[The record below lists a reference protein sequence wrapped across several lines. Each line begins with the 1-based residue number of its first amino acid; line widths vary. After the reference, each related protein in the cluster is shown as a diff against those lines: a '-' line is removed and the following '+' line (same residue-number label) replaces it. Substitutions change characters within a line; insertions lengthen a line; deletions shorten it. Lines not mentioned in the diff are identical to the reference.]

1 MDRNLDHPLRT
12 TLVNELHARPSPR
25 VRAPCHA
32 VYLAFKEPRE
42 AAARDRS
49 LDVAHL
55 AALTHRHGA
64 PKPDEEAGHYAA
76 RLGRYD
82 VTWESHTEFVSYTA
96 IAEGLP
102 PRPFDPSAAAI
113 FAADWQ
119 AQAPGRRVTAVM
131 VRVEPMPEDQSGIER
146 ELASWFSVES
156 LATFWVLD
164 KSALVA
170 SDFRIDPD
178 GWMRFAVFV
187 RPDLGSGRTGRII
200 QRLCEIE
207 TYRAMS
213 MLGLERARML
223 SERLNALEPEL
234 AAMAGEMENGP
245 AETTLHRLLSVA
257 AQLESLATQSAFRF
271 GATRAYEAIAMDRVR
286 ALREER
292 FKDRQLLGEFLT
304 RRYDPAMR
312 TVKSTEARL
321 DQMLERTGRAGE
333 LLRTRIEVERS
344 AQNQQ
349 LLESMDRRAELQL
362 RLQHTVEGLSVV
374 AISYYAV
381 GLLGYLSAPLAKTA
395 GIDKTVLMALATPI
409 VVGLVWLGL
418 RRLKAA
424 IHHS

>member
-25 VRAPCHA
+25 VRAPCLA

-42 AAARDRS
+42 AAARDRR

-55 AALTHRHGA
+55 AELTVRHGA

-76 RLGRYD
+76 RLGLYD
-82 VTWESHTEFVSYTA
+82 VVWESHTEFVSYTA

-102 PRPFDPSAAAI
+102 PRPFDPNAAAI

-119 AQAPGRRVTAVM
+119 AKAPGRRVTAVM

-146 ELASWFSVES
+146 ELANWFSVES

-234 AAMAGEMENGP
+234 AAMVDDMENGP
-245 AETTLHRLLSVA
+245 AETTLHRLLSIA

-333 LLRTRIEVERS
+333 LLRTRVEVERS

-349 LLESMDRRAELQL
+349 LLESMDHRAELQL

-381 GLLGYLSAPLAKTA
+381 GLLGYLSAPLAKST
-395 GIDKTVLMALATPI
+395 GLDKTLLMALATPV